1 MIGKDR
7 SEEET
12 AMSNRE
18 KPASAGRA
26 TLADWKAFCAAHPEV
41 AYLNAVFT
49 DQCGTVRGKRMPLAE
64 AGKVFTDGLELPM
77 SVYFLDVTGEN
88 EDIHGRGF
96 SDGDPDGTAHPIAGT
111 VAVVPWARDQ
121 AQVMMTMDVPE
132 GGACEFEPR
141 NVLARV
147 AERLGARGLT
157 PVSAVE
163 FEFYLLDQKPDPDGR
178 PLAPI
183 NPSTGDRERSN
194 QVYGL
199 SELDGFSD
207 LLRDI
212 SVFAAD
218 LSVPASAAVAEFA
231 PGQYEINLKHGPD
244 PLRSA
249 DHGILLRYL
258 IGAAARAHGF
268 RASFMAKPYVDQV
281 GNGCHIHT
289 SLLDGDENNVFDDGG
304 DRGTELIRHAIGGLQ
319 RTLPAAMALMAPNL
333 NAYRRFAP
341 NRFVPV
347 NGAWGYNNR
356 SVAFRVPTGSPKARR
371 IEHRVAGADAN
382 PYLVLAAILAGI
394 DYGLENKIDPGEPT
408 QVNAC
413 DRVDPDLPLT
423 LPRALDTFVGAPVL
437 RDYFGDL
444 FVDIYAETKR
454 LEFEKFNKIIST
466 RELEW
471 YL

>member
-1 MIGKDR
+1 
-7 SEEET
+7 
-12 AMSNRE
+12 MSNRE
-18 KPASAGRA
+18 KPTSAGRA
-26 TLADWKAFCAAHPEV
+26 TLGDWKAFCAAHPEIS
-41 AYLNAVFT
+41 YLNAVFT
-49 DQCGTVRGKRMPLAE
+49 DQCGTVRGKRIPVDDAD
-64 AGKVFTDGLELPM
+64 KIFTDGLQLPM
-77 SVYFLDVTGEN
+77 SVYFLDVTGVN

-96 SDGDPDGTAHPIAGT
+96 SDGDPDGTAYPIGGT
-111 VAVVPWARDQ
+111 LASVPWASDQ
-121 AQVMMTMDVPE
+121 AQILMTMVTPE
-132 GGACEFEPR
+132 GQACEFEPR
-141 NVLARV
+141 DVLARV
-147 AERLGARGLT
+147 AERLSTRGLT

-163 FEFYLLDQKPDPDGR
+163 FEFYLLDPKPDATGR

-183 NPSTGDRERSN
+183 NPSTGDREKSN

-199 SELDGFSD
+199 SELDGFGN

-212 SVFAAD
+212 GSYASG

-258 IGAAARAHGF
+258 IAAAARRHGL
-268 RASFMAKPYVDQV
+268 RASFMAKPYADQV
-281 GNGCHIHT
+281 GNGCHVHT
-289 SLLDGDENNVFDDGG
+289 SLLDRDGRNVFDDGG
-304 DRGTELIRHAIGGLQ
+304 ESGTDMMRHAIGGLQ
-319 RTLPAAMALMAPNL
+319 RTLPAAMALLAPNL
-333 NAYRRFAP
+333 NAYRRFGP
-341 NRFVPV
+341 NLFVPV

-356 SVAFRVPTGSPKARR
+356 SVAFRVPTGAPQARR

-394 DYGLENKIDPGEPT
+394 DYGIEHKIDPGEPT
-408 QVNAC
+408 TNNAC

-423 LPRALDTFVGAPVL
+423 LPRALDTFISSPVL
-437 RDYFGDL
+437 RDYFGDV

-454 LEFEKFNKIIST
+454 LEFEKFNQAIST